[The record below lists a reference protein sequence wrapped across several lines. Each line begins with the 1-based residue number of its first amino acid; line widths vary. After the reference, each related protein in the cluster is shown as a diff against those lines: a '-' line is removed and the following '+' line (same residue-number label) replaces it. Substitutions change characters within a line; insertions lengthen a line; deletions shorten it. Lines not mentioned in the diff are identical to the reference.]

1 MRQQHKWALAAMASA
16 VVLSGCAVQR
26 TTAPASLVVSVE
38 TPSTSGSAQPSTT
51 AGAYVALGD
60 SLAAGYQPG
69 SGDIR
74 ETSYPALLAARLKA
88 EGIELELTNLGCSGE
103 TSTTLVKGGK
113 CTFDG
118 ASQLADAEKA
128 LKAAGARAELVTVDI
143 GGNDV
148 LHCARG
154 LTIDQACAEKGL
166 ATLKNTLPGA
176 LTRLRAAAGAETP
189 ILVLGYYNPFVAAS
203 IRSSSNPDLEA
214 ARAIFDRLNDQIVA
228 ATKATGATYVSV
240 EKAFSV
246 GDTTPESVE
255 GRSVPAEVAAVCR
268 LTYACTVGDI
278 HLTDEGAATV
288 AGVLATA
295 VKGAGIG

>member
-1 MRQQHKWALAAMASA
+1 MSGSGIDLSSSQRWVWTVALQGGWHAAATQ
-16 VVLSGCAVQR
+16 VGPRGDGIGRRPHGCAVQR
-26 TTAPASLVVSVE
+26 TTTPASPVVSVE

-176 LTRLRAAAGAETP
+176 FSQAAGSRRRRDTDSRARLLQP
-189 ILVLGYYNPFVAAS
+189 LCGCVHPQLVEP
-203 IRSSSNPDLEA
+203 RSRGDSSDL
-214 ARAIFDRLNDQIVA
+214 
-228 ATKATGATYVSV
+228 
-240 EKAFSV
+240 
-246 GDTTPESVE
+246 
-255 GRSVPAEVAAVCR
+255 
-268 LTYACTVGDI
+268 
-278 HLTDEGAATV
+278 
-288 AGVLATA
+288 
-295 VKGAGIG
+295 